1 MHFNVVA
8 GLLTLCSSSFIRHI
22 TWVKKRVKKSIFGLN
37 LSCRIKVGESD
48 WDTSDSNP
56 DFFDKII
63 FYVTFCDG
71 FGPLGLL
78 LLMLRSLLVKL
89 YRKLKASLFLNHIG
103 LFRAPLTQLWP
114 QIVPISRKKN
124 YKINEILTWFNWTE
138 ERSANSH

>member
-22 TWVKKRVKKSIFGLN
+22 TWVKKSIFRFEFIMPYEGWWKWL
-37 LSCRIKVGESD
+37 RDK
-48 WDTSDSNP
+48 WPSDSNP
-56 DFFDKII
+56 DFVDKII

-71 FGPLGLL
+71 FGPLGLA

-124 YKINEILTWFNWTE
+124 YKINAIFTWFNWTE